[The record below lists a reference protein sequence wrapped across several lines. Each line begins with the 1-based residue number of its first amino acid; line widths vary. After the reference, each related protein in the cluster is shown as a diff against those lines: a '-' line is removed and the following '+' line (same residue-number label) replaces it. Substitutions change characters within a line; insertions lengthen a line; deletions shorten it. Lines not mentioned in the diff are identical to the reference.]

1 MNHLTHA
8 GAGAYSAVS
17 PAGSYGSYHRTN
29 TASSLEDGSG
39 SGRAS
44 GVSSGMMGSDSSR
57 VSEFLSETSRVVGV
71 IESGGYGTQYAV
83 EDGSR
88 GDLLVREGHR
98 ERVPGRG
105 EAIDDHG
112 QMQARGAGHAHSTS
126 LSTVTGSP
134 PQPQG
139 GPSAVPIGAAFAG
152 SGFGSGSGHQ
162 VQPGYSVQPSDTH
175 YRLPPQVLGNI
186 RTPKGQYHHE
196 TAPASHATA
205 PSAFANLQ
213 SSSGH
218 QMPSQRMGQPQG
230 QGRTALHPTRA
241 GPTRTSTKRPR
252 APKRPRSD
260 LTTGPGIGPSR
271 GNLVESDDDSEDDE
285 VIEWVPGLGDSGTS
299 GNPSYG
305 FGGNAGTDE
314 LAGAGGA
321 TVQAVSGLP
330 GGRKCVSILSRCP
343 ILSPLMEYVVK
354 LTGPFSFSPPSI
366 YYALLFVIFHH
377 LRPQRTTCPF

>member
-29 TASSLEDGSG
+29 TASSLEDGSR

-57 VSEFLSETSRVVGV
+57 VSEFLSETSRVMGV

-105 EAIDDHG
+105 EAVDDHG
-112 QMQARGAGHAHSTS
+112 QMQAWGAGHAHSTS

-152 SGFGSGSGHQ
+152 PSFGLGSGHQ
-162 VQPGYSVQPSDTH
+162 VQPGYPVRPSDTH
-175 YRLPPQVLGNI
+175 YRPPPRKFSETSAPPKDNITTKLPHMQRHRQHLQTCKVARDIRCHRKGWDNLKDKGEPLSILPVLDPLEPRPSDLVHPNVLGQI
-186 RTPKGQYHHE
+186 
-196 TAPASHATA
+196 
-205 PSAFANLQ
+205 
-213 SSSGH
+213 
-218 QMPSQRMGQPQG
+218 
-230 QGRTALHPTRA
+230 
-241 GPTRTSTKRPR
+241 
-252 APKRPRSD
+252 
-260 LTTGPGIGPSR
+260 
-271 GNLVESDDDSEDDE
+271 
-285 VIEWVPGLGDSGTS
+285 
-299 GNPSYG
+299 
-305 FGGNAGTDE
+305 
-314 LAGAGGA
+314 
-321 TVQAVSGLP
+321 
-330 GGRKCVSILSRCP
+330 
-343 ILSPLMEYVVK
+343 
-354 LTGPFSFSPPSI
+354 
-366 YYALLFVIFHH
+366 
-377 LRPQRTTCPF
+377 